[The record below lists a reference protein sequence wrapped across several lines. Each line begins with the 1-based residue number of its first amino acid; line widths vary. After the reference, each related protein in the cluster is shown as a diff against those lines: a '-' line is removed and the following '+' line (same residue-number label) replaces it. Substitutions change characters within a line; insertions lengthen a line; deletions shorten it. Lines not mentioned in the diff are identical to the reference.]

1 MSVSVSSDLSSSV
14 HITDIVAK
22 AHKRE
27 CAILR
32 IFTSLDIH
40 LGLLMRAFLV
50 YVRPIVEYNLIIW
63 SPSMIHDIDSLESL
77 QRRFTEQLPG
87 VMNLF
92 YYERLKHLNV
102 SIPENCVVSTQIC
115 FGVTKLCL
123 VSYI

>member
-1 MSVSVSSDLSSSV
+1 MHAVIVPRRSCSTDCVFCQANKFIHSFILV
-14 HITDIVAK
+14 HEV
-22 AHKRE
+22 
-27 CAILR
+27 
-32 IFTSLDIH
+32 
-40 LGLLMRAFLV
+40 LMRAFLV

-92 YYERLKHLNV
+92 YYERFKHLNV